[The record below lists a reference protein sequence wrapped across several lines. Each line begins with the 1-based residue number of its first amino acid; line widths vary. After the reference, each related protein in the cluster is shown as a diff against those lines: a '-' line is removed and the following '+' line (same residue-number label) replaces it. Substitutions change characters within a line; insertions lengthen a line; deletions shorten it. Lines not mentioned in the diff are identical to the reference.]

1 MSRIGKNPVAFDSKV
16 QVSVSPKN
24 EVTVKGAKHTMT
36 IPVRPVINVKVDG
49 GKIVLTRKNDEKE
62 TRALHGLYRSLVA
75 NAVTGVTTGFT
86 RSLTLQGVGYRASV
100 SGQKLE
106 LSLGYSHP
114 VVYDIPKG
122 IEVKVDKQTT
132 VLVTGADKGLVGQVA
147 AKIRGFRPPEPYLGK
162 GVRYTDEVLR
172 RKEGKSAGK

>member
-1 MSRIGKNPVAFDSKV
+1 MSRIGKNPVAFDSKA
-16 QVSVSPKN
+16 QVSVTPKN
-24 EVTVKGAKHTMT
+24 EVVVKGAKHTMT
-36 IPVRPVINVKVDG
+36 IPVRPVIEVKVDG
-49 GKIVLTRKNDEKE
+49 GKIILTRKNDEKE

-86 RSLTLQGVGYRASV
+86 KSLTLQGVGYRASV

-114 VVYDIPKG
+114 VVYDVPKG

-132 VLVTGADKGLVGQVA
+132 VLVQGADKGLVGQVA

>member
-1 MSRIGKNPVAFDSKV
+1 MSRIGKNPVPFDSKV
-16 QVSVSPKN
+16 QVTITPKN
-24 EVTVKGAKHTMT
+24 EVTVKGAKHSLTV
-36 IPVRPVINVKVDG
+36 PVRPSIEIKIDG

-62 TRALHGLYRSLVA
+62 TRALHGLYRSLLS
-75 NAVTGVTTGFT
+75 NAVHGVSTGFT
-86 RSLTLQGVGYRASV
+86 KSLTLQGVGYRASV
-100 SGQKLE
+100 AGTKLE
-106 LSLGYSHP
+106 LSLGFSHP
-114 VVYDIPKG
+114 VIFEIPKG

>member
-16 QVSVSPKN
+16 QVTITPKN
-24 EVTVKGAKHTMT
+24 EVTVKGAKHSLT
-36 IPVRPVINVKVDG
+36 IPVRPAINVKVDG

-62 TRALHGLYRSLVA
+62 TRALHGLYRSLLA
-75 NAVTGVTTGFT
+75 NAVTGVSTGFT

-100 SGQKLE
+100 AGTKLE

-122 IEVKVDKQTT
+122 IEIKVDKQTV
-132 VLVTGADKGLVGQVA
+132 VLVTGADKALVGQVA